1 MTLWDEFNA
10 ASKHSRETV
19 IVNSQGDTSEQVTL
33 HPSWQV
39 DYADYLARYNQENKN
54 VINNQN

>member
-1 MTLWDEFNA
+1 MLLWDEVNR
-10 ASKHSRETV
+10 ASKHQIETTSINGEIRSEV
-19 IVNSQGDTSEQVTL
+19 IL